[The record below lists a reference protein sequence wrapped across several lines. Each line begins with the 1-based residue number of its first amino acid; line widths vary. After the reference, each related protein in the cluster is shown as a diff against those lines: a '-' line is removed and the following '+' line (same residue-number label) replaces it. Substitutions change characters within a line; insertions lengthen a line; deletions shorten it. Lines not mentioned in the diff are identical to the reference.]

1 MNIVPVFGRKGAGRI
16 FLSSCSCSKLI
27 LAASEACVLWHLSRR
42 GHWIDFC
49 LGPWHIAHGTWH
61 AARLRS
67 RIRMPARTL
76 ARKLVRQWIRIRI
89 LWMSVYVHVYV
100 FFAECN
106 SEMFCIFLSNCKMV
120 LNVYGWWTLRTFA
133 IEQIEPLPSVP
144 FRFRL
149 QTPVTPHPHHQSMSV
164 FSAAPLYQKIW
175 KKIDLPWQS
184 TCKLDMGVKTK
195 LETILALHLHT
206 YIWPLIHTVSSIHT

>member
-100 FFAECN
+100 LFAECN
-106 SEMFCIFLSNCKMV
+106 FEMFCIFLSNCKMV
-120 LNVYGWWTLRTFA
+120 LSVYGWWTLRTFA

-149 QTPVTPHPHHQSMSV
+149 QTPVTPHPHRQSSRS
-164 FSAAPLYQKIW
+164 FLPHLSTRKYE
-175 KKIDLPWQS
+175 KKNRFALTVYMQIGYG
-184 TCKLDMGVKTK
+184 CEY
-195 LETILALHLHT
+195 ETRDNSGPTPSYIHMAT
-206 YIWPLIHTVSSIHT
+206 YSYS